1 MPGFKDGLM
10 NADWTQRAVT
20 APNEQL
26 WTMTFFLFSVLE
38 NVCLATVWNK
48 ALQQQM
54 E

>member
-1 MPGFKDGLM
+1 MPGFKDGLI

-26 WTMTFFLFSVLE
+26 WTMTLFSVLE
-38 NVCLATVWNK
+38 NAYLAMVWNK
-48 ALQQQM
+48 GLQEQM